1 MNQQIFFLLSENKN
15 CKTINLFFI
24 SRDKICKHA
33 CKMNV
38 WFWKTM
44 SRALLL
50 LVFLVKTY
58 MVKDKKTPQLSC
70 ILQVYKFTK
79 QLCKT
84 PLYFGS
90 ASLISVQNISQIFWK
105 MSGYWGQT
113 GVYPG
118 QLFLLLYTTTHLS
131 RSKIMQWMESTGFN
145 SCSSVSLTTHGI
157 TKVYML

>member
-1 MNQQIFFLLSENKN
+1 MPTRWIF
-15 CKTINLFFI
+15 
-24 SRDKICKHA
+24 R
-33 CKMNV
+33 V

-58 MVKDKKTPQLSC
+58 MVKDKKTPWLSC

-79 QLCKT
+79 HLCNP
-84 PLYFGS
+84 PLSFGS

-105 MSGYWGQT
+105 MSGYWGQM

-131 RSKIMQWMESTGFN
+131 RSKITQWMESTGFN
-145 SCSSVSLTTHGI
+145 SDICNFLVCNLWQVTSLVLLG
-157 TKVYML
+157 YPDN